1 MVIDLMEKV
10 HWTEN
15 PLNYIVN
22 VKGTLNIRFGNIKP
36 RWLPLGKYTLELQC
50 ELNKI
55 I

>member
-22 VKGTLNIRFGNIKP
+22 FKGTLNIGFGNI
-36 RWLPLGKYTLELQC
+36 RQINC